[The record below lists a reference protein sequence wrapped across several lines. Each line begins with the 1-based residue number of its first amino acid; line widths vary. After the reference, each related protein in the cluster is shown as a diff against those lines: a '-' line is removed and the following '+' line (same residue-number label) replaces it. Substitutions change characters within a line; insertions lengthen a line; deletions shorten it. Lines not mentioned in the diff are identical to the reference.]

1 MTSRTALRHY
11 TAAVI
16 LAFSVPPNW
25 AQSAPHTTVE
35 ADKLTGAA
43 LPSLS
48 KGEQIAVV
56 AGSMDEAV
64 PFTMRLKFPANS
76 RTPPHWHPAVK
87 RVIVLSG
94 TFNMGGGDSFNSAKT
109 HAVNV
114 GSMAI
119 MPAKSN
125 QFAWTPGET
134 AVQLHGTGPLGITHG
149 NSADDPRTKQLS

>member
-16 LAFSVPPNW
+16 LAFSVPLNW

-48 KGEQIAVV
+48 KGEQIAVIE
-56 AGSMDEAV
+56 GPMNEDV
-64 PFTMRLKFPANS
+64 PFTVQLKFSANS
-76 RTPPHWHPAVK
+76 RTPPHWHPAVE

-94 TFNMGGGDSFNSAKT
+94 TFNMGGRM
-109 HAVNV
+109 V
-114 GSMAI
+114 I

-125 QFAWTPGET
+125 HFAWTAGET
-134 AVQLHGTGPLGITHG
+134 VVLLHGNGPLGITHA
-149 NSADDPRTKQLS
+149 NSAGDPRTKQRS